1 MGDVTFYY
9 LIKHNIS
16 KRTFVRYCISF
27 WRHQKLAIKNSYFT
41 ASAPPI
47 GAIPAALVASLLLEW
62 IGRKNTLLLSM
73 TISLFTFVILGTGSL
88 HESLTAIIIAR
99 SLTGIAVGFSMP
111 AAQIYVS
118 LIISHWD
125 IH

>member
-1 MGDVTFYY
+1 
-9 LIKHNIS
+9 
-16 KRTFVRYCISF
+16 
-27 WRHQKLAIKNSYFT
+27 
-41 ASAPPI
+41 
-47 GAIPAALVASLLLEW
+47 
-62 IGRKNTLLLSM
+62 M

-118 LIISHWD
+118 QKSTSVKKGTNRTPFFASFPLNYLYLEILLIQTSV
-125 IH
+125 

>member
-1 MGDVTFYY
+1 
-9 LIKHNIS
+9 
-16 KRTFVRYCISF
+16 
-27 WRHQKLAIKNSYFT
+27 
-41 ASAPPI
+41 
-47 GAIPAALVASLLLEW
+47 
-62 IGRKNTLLLSM
+62 M

-118 LIISHWD
+118 LKSTSVKKATNRTQFVASTAILEMNFLIRSGC
-125 IH
+125 IHIVKSLRCSSQALN